1 MSNLNLEGY
10 INNILDNNLVNN
22 TKILYKS
29 INSYSNILKDYKD
42 KKMVD
47 FMEYYINDVL
57 DNFYNKKEYS
67 NNSIIYL
74 LKGLVHFLEISEI
87 LLKYDIDIDSRSKL
101 DKYIKSNDSTK
112 IIKNKDVKK
121 SKSLE
126 LILLLEMGMY
136 NLLDYYKVYKK
147 NISTMTDLFVGNEEE
162 FYSSFMLEI
171 EPQLRSLYYS
181 LDGMK
186 NVDKKLSKNISDRMI
201 ESIINAKKEVKN
213 KLKELL

>member
-1 MSNLNLEGY
+1 MSNLILERY

-29 INSYSNILKDYKD
+29 INSYSEILKDYKD

-57 DNFYNKKEYS
+57 DSFYNKKEYT

-74 LKGLVHFLEISEI
+74 LKGLIHFLEISEI
-87 LLKYDIDIDSRSKL
+87 LLKYEISDRDKL
-101 DKYIKSNDSTK
+101 DKYIKSNDSSK

-147 NISTMTDLFVGNEEE
+147 NINTMTDLFVGNEEE

-186 NVDKKLSKNISDRMI
+186 NVDKKLSKKISDRMI
-201 ESIINAKKEVKN
+201 ENIINAKKEVKN

>member
-10 INNILDNNLVNN
+10 INNIIDNNLVNN

-29 INSYSNILKDYKD
+29 INSYSDVLKDYKD

-57 DNFYNKKEYS
+57 DSFYNKKEYT

-74 LKGLVHFLEISEI
+74 LKGLIHFLEISEI
-87 LLKYDIDIDSRSKL
+87 LLKYEISDRDKL
-101 DKYIKSNDSTK
+101 DKYIKSNDSSK

-147 NISTMTDLFVGNEEE
+147 NINTMTDLFVGNEEE

-186 NVDKKLSKNISDRMI
+186 NVDKKLSKKISDRMI
-201 ESIINAKKEVKN
+201 ENIINAKKEVKN

>member
-29 INSYSNILKDYKD
+29 INSYSDVLKDYKD

-57 DNFYNKKEYS
+57 DNFYNTKEYT

-74 LKGLVHFLEISEI
+74 LKGLIHFLEISEI
-87 LLKYDIDIDSRSKL
+87 LLKYEISDRDKL
-101 DKYIKSNDSTK
+101 DKYIKSNDSSK

-147 NISTMTDLFVGNEEE
+147 NINTMTDLFVGNEEE

-186 NVDKKLSKNISDRMI
+186 NVDKKLSKKISDRMI
-201 ESIINAKKEVKN
+201 ENIINAKKEVKN

>member
-29 INSYSNILKDYKD
+29 INSYSDVLKDYKD

-57 DNFYNKKEYS
+57 DSFYNKKEYT

-74 LKGLVHFLEISEI
+74 LKGLIHFLEISEI
-87 LLKYDIDIDSRSKL
+87 LLKYEISDRDKL
-101 DKYIKSNDSTK
+101 DKYIKSNDSSK
-112 IIKNKDVKK
+112 IIKNRDVKK

-147 NISTMTDLFVGNEEE
+147 NINTMTDLFVGNEEE

-186 NVDKKLSKNISDRMI
+186 NVDKKLSKKISDRMI
-201 ESIINAKKEVKN
+201 ENIINAKKEVKN

>member
-29 INSYSNILKDYKD
+29 INSYSDVLKDYKD

-57 DNFYNKKEYS
+57 DNFYNKKEYT

-74 LKGLVHFLEISEI
+74 LKGLIHFLEISEI
-87 LLKYDIDIDSRSKL
+87 LLKYEISDRDKL
-101 DKYIKSNDSTK
+101 DKYIKSNDSSK

>member
-29 INSYSNILKDYKD
+29 INSYSDVLKDYKD

-57 DNFYNKKEYS
+57 DSFYNKKEYT

-74 LKGLVHFLEISEI
+74 LKGLIHFLEISEI
-87 LLKYDIDIDSRSKL
+87 LLKYEISDRDKL
-101 DKYIKSNDSTK
+101 DKYIKSNDSSK

-147 NISTMTDLFVGNEEE
+147 NINTMTDLFVGNEEE

-186 NVDKKLSKNISDRMI
+186 NVDKKLSKKISDRMI
-201 ESIINAKKEVKN
+201 ENIINAKKEVKN